1 MVGIKA
7 SDAENLL
14 ARVMR
19 LGKSCEV
26 IIVNAMFVQCFFGRE
41 GGYLKDQW
49 RVATGI
55 FVCHPNRNRICWS
68 LVGQPGLKAPHLTP
82 SRRSEFRQQPIYP

>member
-14 ARVMR
+14 ARFIR

-41 GGYLKDQW
+41 GGYLKE
-49 RVATGI
+49 
-55 FVCHPNRNRICWS
+55 P
-68 LVGQPGLKAPHLTP
+68 
-82 SRRSEFRQQPIYP
+82 